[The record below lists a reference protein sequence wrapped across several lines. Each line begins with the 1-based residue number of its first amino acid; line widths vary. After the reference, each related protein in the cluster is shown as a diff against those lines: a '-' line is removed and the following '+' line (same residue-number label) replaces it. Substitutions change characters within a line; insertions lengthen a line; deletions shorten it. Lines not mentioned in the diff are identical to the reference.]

1 MLQRGR
7 VRHRTNWSIAHP
19 NSVVNSPGEFTNLAG
34 DPAAAGVQEYMT
46 AVLLRRWDL
55 RRIDREVRASQRRR
69 QLVREAAATGAGTR
83 LSLPPTASIARGGMP
98 IRAAVGAYVALA

>member
-1 MLQRGR
+1 
-7 VRHRTNWSIAHP
+7 
-19 NSVVNSPGEFTNLAG
+19 
-34 DPAAAGVQEYMT
+34 MT

-69 QLVREAAATGAGTR
+69 QLVREAAATGGGTR
-83 LSLPPTASIARGGMP
+83 LSEPPTASIARGGMA